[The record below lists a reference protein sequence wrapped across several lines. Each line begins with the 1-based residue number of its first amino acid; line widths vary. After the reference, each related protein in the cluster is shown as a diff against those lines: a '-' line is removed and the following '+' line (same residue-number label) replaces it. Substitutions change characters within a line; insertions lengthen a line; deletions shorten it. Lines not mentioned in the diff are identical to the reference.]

1 MTRPYSRLGAAR
13 NVAALTALLLPA
25 SVPAAFPADAVP
37 FFCSAVVKIGT
48 EAVLECRR
56 SDTRELI
63 AAVPTAMFLFVTDVL
78 TNPAS
83 AAIEGVFTAS
93 FGRDREG
100 NDFPGPPR
108 LDLIGHPVQA
118 LNFTT
123 PYVILMPGES
133 LSVANFAESDFD
145 IEVRAS
151 GFMAQ
156 TVVEPPGE
164 IILKDGFEDPPESE

>member
-1 MTRPYSRLGAAR
+1 MTRSCHSLGVR
-13 NVAALTALLLPA
+13 R
-25 SVPAAFPADAVP
+25 PAAVLVACLVHAPAPAAPPADAVP
-37 FFCSAVVKIGT
+37 FFCSATAEIGT

-63 AAVPTAMFLFVTDVL
+63 SPVPSGMFLFVTDVF
-78 TNPAS
+78 TSPAS
-83 AAIEGVFTAS
+83 AAVGGVFTAS

-100 NDFPGPPR
+100 NDFPGQPS
-108 LDLIGHPVQA
+108 LDLIGFPVQV

-123 PYVILMPGES
+123 PHVVLWQNEI

-151 GFMAQ
+151 GYLAPTF
-156 TVVEPPGE
+156 VEPLAE
-164 IILKDGFEDPPESE
+164 IILRDGFESPSD